1 MKGEGDEKGGVEGE
15 FRTTQTPFEAFAAL
29 TPTFITTDY
38 TDYLVKSRGGFLWNT
53 KGERSWR
60 GKVNEKN

>member
-15 FRTTQTPFEAFAAL
+15 FRTAQTPFEVFAAL

-38 TDYLVKSRGGFLWNT
+38 TDYLVKSRGFLWNT
-53 KGERSWR
+53 KG
-60 GKVNEKN
+60 